1 MNSFDNNSS
10 FMPKVFLIG
19 LGLCLFLS
27 SYSFA
32 QSEREKSTQDLPKNS
47 DGIGQFESHESGS
60 LELRNELLNR
70 SNLNQNKDN
79 SLNATNSNR
88 RENPIYKQ
96 GGEKDVKK
104 EGMSTLS
111 FNLFLY
117 IVDKFKED

>member
-10 FMPKVFLIG
+10 FIPKVFLFG
-19 LGLCLFLS
+19 LGLCLILS

-32 QSEREKSTQDLPKNS
+32 QSEKSAQDLPKNS
-47 DGIGQFESHESGS
+47 DGIGQFESPEFSS
-60 LELRNELLNR
+60 FELRNEQLNR
-70 SNLNQNKDN
+70 TNSNQNREN
-79 SLNATNSNR
+79 SLNTTNSMKK
-88 RENPIYKQ
+88 ENPIYKQ
-96 GGEKDVKK
+96 GGEKDGRK

>member
-1 MNSFDNNSS
+1 
-10 FMPKVFLIG
+10 MPKVFLIG
-19 LGLCLFLS
+19 LGFFLFLS

-32 QSEREKSTQDLPKNS
+32 QSEREKSAQDLPKNS
-47 DGIGQFESHESGS
+47 DGIGHFESLESS
-60 LELRNELLNR
+60 SFELRNEQLNR
-70 SNLNQNKDN
+70 TNTNQNREN
-79 SLNATNSNR
+79 SLNSTNSNR

-96 GGEKDVKK
+96 GGERDVKK

>member
-1 MNSFDNNSS
+1 
-10 FMPKVFLIG
+10 MPKVFLIG

-32 QSEREKSTQDLPKNS
+32 QSEREKSAQDLPKNS
-47 DGIGQFESHESGS
+47 DGIGQFESPETSS
-60 LELRNELLNR
+60 FEMRNEQLNR
-70 SNLNQNKDN
+70 TTSNQNREN
-79 SLNATNSNR
+79 SLNTTNSIR
-88 RENPIYKQ
+88 KENPIYKQ
-96 GGEKDVKK
+96 GGEKDVRK